1 MHSFKTRKIYQLWF
15 ESHERRSMFN
25 FSRVKTLCIFRIF
38 HTLCRDKKWFN
49 QLMCDILCNYFKINY
64 LCDMQNKTI
73 KTRIFTRSPMN
84 LVSSP
89 NYDDILCYLVFI
101 ILKFHV
107 VLLNLLSGGGNIKLL
122 STPND
127 DAETNF
133 LFPLLT
139 LEMKLIVKC
148 HPLTLH

>member
-1 MHSFKTRKIYQLWF
+1 
-15 ESHERRSMFN
+15 
-25 FSRVKTLCIFRIF
+25 
-38 HTLCRDKKWFN
+38 
-49 QLMCDILCNYFKINY
+49 MCDILCNYFKINY